1 MIQLVTLDLDNTL
14 WEAEPVIYDAHRA
27 MVAWLIE
34 HVPGSEPLL
43 HDDAWRPLRMQIVR
57 ERKEIAHH
65 PSEIRKAMVR
75 LLLAPLGLS
84 STQLEYA
91 IEQSFNVFHE
101 GRNRVRPYP
110 EAVELLKYLTAHV
123 PVIAVTNGNSDLKV
137 IGIADYFQHVVSAE
151 SAGVAKPHP
160 EIFLKALQLAGGVS
174 ANNALHVGDHIEED
188 IEAARRLGFKTIWVN
203 ESRKVTP
210 LHCHPDQVVHSPAE
224 LLHAIKQWIPTPA

>member
-14 WEAEPVIYDAHRA
+14 WEAEPVIFDAHRA

-84 STQLEYA
+84 STQLEYT

-203 ESRKVTP
+203 ESRKETP
-210 LHCHPDQVVHSPAE
+210 HHCHPDQVVHSPAE
-224 LLHAIKQWIPTPA
+224 LLHAIKQWIPAHP